1 MSNPIL
7 IYQTENGAPRT
18 EVVLQNE
25 SVWLTQN
32 QLSELFGTQRPAIT
46 KHLKNIFDNH
56 ELDESSVCSI
66 LERTAEDGKR
76 YKTKFYNL
84 DAIIAVGYRVNS
96 KQATQFRIWATNVLK
111 EYLIQ
116 GYTLDRNR
124 LQKQTQQIKK
134 LEKTLRLFQQVQ
146 TESLKESEASGLLS
160 VLTNYTHSFVLL
172 NQYDTGN
179 FPKGELNTHVTYVI
193 EYQIAIKAIE
203 NLKKKLIVEQ
213 QATEL
218 FGRPKDNSFEGI
230 LGNIIQSFGGEY
242 LYPSIEEQAAHLLYF
257 IIKNHPFSDGNK
269 RIGAFMFIWFLQ
281 LNHHHLKHNGDV
293 KINDNALVAIALLVA
308 QSDPSQKDIMIQ
320 LIINLIR
327 DAD

>member
-1 MSNPIL
+1 MSNSIL
-7 IYQTENGAPRT
+7 IYQTENGTPRT

-56 ELDESSVCSI
+56 ELDENSVCSI
-66 LERTAEDGKR
+66 LERTADDGKR

-84 DAIIAVGYRVNS
+84 DAIIAIGYRVNS

-116 GYTLDRNR
+116 GYTLDRSR
-124 LQKQTQQIKK
+124 LQKQTQQIKE

-179 FPKGELNTHVTYVI
+179 FPKDELNTNVTYVV
-193 EYQIAIKAIE
+193 EYQTAIKAIE
-203 NLKKKLIVEQ
+203 DLKKKLIEEQ

-230 LGNIIQSFGGEY
+230 LGNIIQSFAGEY

-281 LNHHHLKHNGDV
+281 LNQHHLKRNGDV